1 MFKSCINT
9 YVEDTY
15 QGLLHNLLN
24 KEKKIMNSLT
34 RFDTSALQKA
44 LLGFDSV
51 FNDFERRFANQIS
64 TSYPPYNFIKT
75 DENSYELEIAVTG
88 FSPEEVTVEIDQNQ
102 LIVRGEKSKEN
113 EVEPHYIHRGLAAR
127 KFVRAW
133 LLPEHME
140 VNEGK
145 IKNGVLSIT
154 LNRVI
159 PEALKPRVLQI
170 KAE

>member
-1 MFKSCINT
+1 
-9 YVEDTY
+9 
-15 QGLLHNLLN
+15 
-24 KEKKIMNSLT
+24 MNSLT
-34 RFDTSALQKA
+34 RFDTTALQKA
-44 LLGFDSV
+44 LLGFDSI
-51 FNDFERRFANQIS
+51 FNDFERKFANQIS
-64 TSYPPYNFIKT
+64 SSYPPFNFIKK
-75 DENSYELEIAVTG
+75 DENKYELEIAVTG
-88 FSPEEVTVEIDQNQ
+88 FSPDEVTVEIDQNQ
-102 LIVRGEKSKEN
+102 LIIRGEKVKDDSIDESY
-113 EVEPHYIHRGLAAR
+113 YIHRGLAAR